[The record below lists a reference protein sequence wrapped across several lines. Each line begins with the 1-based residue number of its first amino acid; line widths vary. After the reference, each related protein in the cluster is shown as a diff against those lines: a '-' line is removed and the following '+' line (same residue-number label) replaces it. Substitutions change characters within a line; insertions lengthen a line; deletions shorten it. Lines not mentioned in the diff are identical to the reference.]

1 MKTYFKQLHWQI
13 FISMILGLLVG
24 YIFSIK
30 SITIPFI
37 NTVIILP
44 SLLNINSSLYSLFIT
59 FGIIFIK
66 LLKMITIPLIFTS
79 ILTGITSI
87 SSFNKLGR
95 IGLKTISYYLLT
107 SLFAIIIG
115 LGLTNTLKPG
125 NSYVHSEATK
135 VYDYTNLNT
144 PDSTL
149 DIFVRM
155 IPTNPISAAAN
166 GDMLSIIFFT
176 ILLGIAI
183 TRLSTDHKKNLTT
196 FFESLFQAVMKLTQ
210 MIIKLSPIGVF
221 GLIVKTVS
229 TSNIELFYSIGKYM
243 VTIAIGLSIHIFIIL
258 PVLFFLITGIN
269 PLKHFKAM
277 SSAMATAFST
287 SSSSSTLPVTIKCV
301 NENVKASKEVSGFVL
316 PMGATINMDGTALYE
331 CAGVIF
337 ISQILGVELTISQQI
352 IVVITALLASIGA
365 AGIPSAG
372 LVMIFIVTQAVGF
385 SNEDVAL
392 IIGAMLAVDRPLDM
406 FRTMVNVTSDSIGT
420 AIIAHSEGE
429 ELYD

>member
-1 MKTYFKQLHWQI
+1 MKHYLKQLHWQI
-13 FISMILGLLVG
+13 FTSMILGLIVG
-24 YIFSIK
+24 SILDHDSTFY
-30 SITIPFI
+30 SI
-37 NTVIILP
+37 
-44 SLLNINSSLYSLFIT
+44 FIT

-87 SSFNKLGR
+87 SNFNQLGR

-115 LGLTNTLKPG
+115 LGLTNALKPG
-125 NSYVHSEATK
+125 YSYTQSETTK
-135 VYDYTNLNT
+135 VYDYSNLNT

-149 DIFVRM
+149 DIFIRM
-155 IPTNPISAAAN
+155 IPTNPISAAAD

-183 TRLSTDHKKNLTT
+183 TQLPNEHKKNLTS

-229 TSNIELFYSIGKYM
+229 TSNLELFYSIGKYM
-243 VTIAIGLSIHIFIIL
+243 LTITIGLTIHIFIVL
-258 PVLFFLITGIN
+258 PILFFLITKIN
-269 PLKHFKAM
+269 PLNHFKAM

-337 ISQILGVELTISQQI
+337 ISQILGVELTLSQQI

-385 SNEDVAL
+385 NNEDVAL

-429 ELYD
+429 KLY